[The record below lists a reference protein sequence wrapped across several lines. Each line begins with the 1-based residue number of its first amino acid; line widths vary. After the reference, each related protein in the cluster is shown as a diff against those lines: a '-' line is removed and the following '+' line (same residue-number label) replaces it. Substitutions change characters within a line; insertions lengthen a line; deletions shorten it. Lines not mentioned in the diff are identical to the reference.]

1 MVWATSTRLFDDF
14 VVDGFINVM
23 AWGTGLV
30 GRVTARAVHNGQVQE
45 YVASFAVIVAGL
57 AFVVYIVVML
67 GW

>member
-1 MVWATSTRLFDDF
+1 
-14 VVDGFINVM
+14 VDGFINVM

-45 YVASFAVIVAGL
+45 YIASFAVIAVGL
-57 AFVVYIVVML
+57 ACVVYVVVML